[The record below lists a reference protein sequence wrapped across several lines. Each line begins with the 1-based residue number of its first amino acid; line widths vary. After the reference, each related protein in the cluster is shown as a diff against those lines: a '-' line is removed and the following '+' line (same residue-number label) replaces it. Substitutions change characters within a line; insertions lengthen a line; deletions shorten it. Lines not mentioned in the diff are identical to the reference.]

1 MSRGA
6 VYGQE
11 QTGIS
16 IPRKRRAAVR
26 PARCRE
32 MSYQWTARDQRL
44 STIPIMSGEIALI
57 GGALELTVPSY
68 ALRLVRRFGAQNV
81 GWFVVIAFGSLAML
95 HLMGPL
101 KLGAGPA
108 WRAVPD
114 VIYGIA
120 SVLLLIGMGHLDTLF
135 SERERARGNEAR
147 LQSRWQSQVN
157 AAELLR
163 ANQELLAQ
171 IARLEQNEKALK
183 ESEAQYLFMFTENP
197 HPMWIIDLRSSRFLA
212 ANRAALRQYGFTA
225 EEFTRLTVRN
235 LLPDTSV
242 SRFLQYVAKPS
253 AGLGLPEHWQH
264 YHKDGSPM
272 DLAITT
278 VDVKYAGGPAKL
290 VLVEDVGQRHRRELA
305 SRQAERMEV
314 IGRVAG
320 GVAHHFNNILTIIQ
334 GHACVLLNKPQDPK
348 TAEQLNQIS
357 TAVTRAA
364 TLTRQLL
371 AAGSRRSLRPEPQD
385 LNVLIRKQGQTL
397 RRLVGDG
404 IVLENDWCSYVA
416 PVLADR
422 YLLEYILVN
431 LVLNARD
438 AMPAGGTITI
448 STATIRLDDTQVP
461 GNPEARAGESVR
473 LAVRDTGC
481 GMTPEVQAQLFEPFF
496 TTKDIGEATGLG
508 LAGVYGAVRQQS
520 GWIELNTD
528 AGAGTEFRVFLP
540 SAPAAEVLA
549 RMEAK
554 AATRVIKGTIMLL
567 DPDDRARGLARCVLN
582 WNDYRVIEADGS
594 AAASLL
600 WDSQASNIDL
610 LLTDLSL
617 PGGMSGRDLADQF
630 QKAKPGLKVIY
641 SSVSSQGEETQKPA
655 LPDGLKFLPKPF
667 TPDKLVQAV

>member
-1 MSRGA
+1 M
-6 VYGQE
+6 
-11 QTGIS
+11 I
-16 IPRKRRAAVR
+16 
-26 PARCRE
+26 
-32 MSYQWTARDQRL
+32 
-44 STIPIMSGEIALI
+44 GEIALI

-68 ALRLVRRFGAQNV
+68 ALRLVRRFGAQHV
-81 GWFVVIAFGSLAML
+81 GWFVVIAFASLAML
-95 HLMGPL
+95 HLVGPL
-101 KLGAGPA
+101 ELMWAGPA

-157 AAELLR
+157 ATELLR

-171 IARLEQNEKALK
+171 IAQLEQNEKALK
-183 ESEAQYLFMFTENP
+183 ESAAQYRFMFTENP
-197 HPMWIIDLRSSRFLA
+197 QPMWIIDLRSSRFLA

-242 SRFLQYVAKPS
+242 STFLQYVAKPS
-253 AGLGLPEHWQH
+253 SGLGLPEHWQH
-264 YHKDGSPM
+264 YRKDGSPM
-272 DLAITT
+272 DVAITT

-290 VLVEDVGQRHRRELA
+290 VLAEDVGQRHRRELA
-305 SRQAERMEV
+305 SRQARRMEV

-364 TLTRQLL
+364 GLTQQLL
-371 AAGSRRSLRPEPQD
+371 AAGSRRALHLEPQD
-385 LNVLIRKQGQTL
+385 LNVLIRKQIQTL

-404 IVLENDWCSYVA
+404 IVLENDWGSYVA

-448 STATIRLDDTQVP
+448 STATVRLDDTQVP
-461 GNPEARAGESVR
+461 GNPEARAGEFVR

-496 TTKDIGEATGLG
+496 TTKDIGKATGLG

-520 GWIELNTD
+520 GWIEFNTD
-528 AGAGTEFRVFLP
+528 VGAGTEFRVFLP
-540 SAPAAEVLA
+540 SAPTAEVLA

-554 AATRVIKGTIMLL
+554 AATRAIKGTIMLL
-567 DPDDRARGLARCVLN
+567 EPDDRARGMARCVLN
-582 WNDYRVIEADGS
+582 WNDYRVIEADCS

-600 WDSQASNIDL
+600 WNSQASNIDL
-610 LLTDLSL
+610 LLTDLNL
-617 PGGMSGRDLADQF
+617 PDGLSGRDLADQF
-630 QKAKPGLKVIY
+630 QKAKPSLKVIY
-641 SSVSSQGEETQKPA
+641 SSVSSPGEETQKPA
-655 LPDGLKFLPKPF
+655 LPEGLKFLPKPF
-667 TPDKLVQAV
+667 TPDKLVQAVQSCLPAALDHKIASPPERRLAAAGLSRAGRHIENHVVSRRGQ